1 MAAARGQLA
10 LVTGVCLIV
19 MAGTQMMRAFQIH
32 KDAKTTL
39 ETLNVVA
46 ESAAA
51 LPRNVAPIIHRR
63 IVPATPALSEF
74 CWGT

>member
-1 MAAARGQLA
+1 
-10 LVTGVCLIV
+10 
-19 MAGTQMMRAFQIH
+19 MMRAFQIH

-39 ETLNVVA
+39 QTLNVVA